1 MSIDVLTDAFENEG
15 CDVEGWLETNHSDI
29 VELFE
34 TGSVVVSFS
43 EDDDENKEVTLTL
56 HASEGKNKNGVLVI
70 DRKNV
75 EEETNTEFLISL
87 MESNRSGP
95 LTQLFVIESIRFY
108 SEMIMATE
116 PATSS
121 TKGCIDVISPLAWHE
136 CATNIFREWKRK
148 YG

>member
-15 CDVEGWLETNHSDI
+15 CDVTEWLDNNQSNL

-34 TGSVVVSFS
+34 TGSVVVSFP
-43 EDDDENKEVTLTL
+43 EDDDEDKKITLTL
-56 HASEGKNKNGVLVI
+56 HASEREDKNGVLII

-75 EEETNTEFLISL
+75 EDETNTEFLIRLLEYS
-87 MESNRSGP
+87 RPGA
-95 LTQLFVIESIRFY
+95 LTQIFVIEAIRFY

-121 TKGCIDVISPLAWHE
+121 AGDTTSIISPLAWHE
-136 CATNIFREWKRK
+136 CASDVYREWKRK